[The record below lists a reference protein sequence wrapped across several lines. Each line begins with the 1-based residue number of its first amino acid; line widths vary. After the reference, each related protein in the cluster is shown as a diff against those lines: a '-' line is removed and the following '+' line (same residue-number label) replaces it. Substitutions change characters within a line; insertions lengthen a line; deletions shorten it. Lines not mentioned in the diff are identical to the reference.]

1 MSTST
6 GALSSKLALSGAV
19 LANASAGAA
28 SAAAAEVALADV
40 RVSPAAVRAPPPQ
53 TLPSGVAWRPPPG
66 AQQLI
71 ILWSDLAPEL
81 RPFDPPAPGGADL
94 NASGEEGMVGPLIG
108 PLVPPPP
115 CPPRPAPRPT
125 SWRPR
130 ETLRG
135 CPRTLLLKRCC

>member
-1 MSTST
+1 VSTST

-66 AQQLI
+66 AQQLM

-94 NASGEEGMVGPLIG
+94 NASGEEGMIGPLIG

-115 CPPRPAPRPT
+115 APPAPPRDPPRGDHERLSAGAP
-125 SWRPR
+125 
-130 ETLRG
+130 G
-135 CPRTLLLKRCC
+135 RCC